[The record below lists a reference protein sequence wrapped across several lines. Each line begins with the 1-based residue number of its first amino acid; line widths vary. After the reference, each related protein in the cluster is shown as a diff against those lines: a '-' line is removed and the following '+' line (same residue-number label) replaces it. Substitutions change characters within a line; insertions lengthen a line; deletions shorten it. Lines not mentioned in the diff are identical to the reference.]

1 MQALDLKRDIN
12 GTKKKK
18 RRKEGEM
25 EMGVLENIWDLF
37 SYITNYNANARK
49 KKKKNRAERVW
60 EVKVTWANSAARSHT
75 PMKLCFHFFL

>member
-1 MQALDLKRDIN
+1 MKRDIN

-18 RRKEGEM
+18 MKKRRKAGEM

-49 KKKKNRAERVW
+49 KSRECVG
-60 EVKVTWANSAARSHT
+60 S
-75 PMKLCFHFFL
+75 